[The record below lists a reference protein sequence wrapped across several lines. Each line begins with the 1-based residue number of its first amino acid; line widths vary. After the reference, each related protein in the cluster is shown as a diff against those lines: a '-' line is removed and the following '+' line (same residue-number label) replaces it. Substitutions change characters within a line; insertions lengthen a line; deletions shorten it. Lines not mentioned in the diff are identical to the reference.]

1 MVGESVDRFPIPSVA
16 VRRALNPIRDS
27 AREVVHEIVG
37 CRQRVVSNEYRVD
50 ALMATQSGSI
60 LLGAVDRMV
69 YSPVNYWV
77 VMLSDLAAA
86 LAFLALGLHRFSGP
100 WVMAGGVVLAGFL
113 SCGLLEYVVHRWVL
127 HGPPSLA
134 RRGHAQHHA
143 EPRALISTPLFVIMT
158 GALAL
163 WGLLGLVLPA
173 GLAAL
178 LVFGLYAGYNYF
190 ALVHHQQHHRGKDVA
205 CVAYWRRLEQLHHL
219 HHHRPAVN
227 FGISTTIWDRLF
239 GTFKPTHA
247 PATDYVFWSTIRS
260 YWMKL
265 TCKPSATS

>member
-1 MVGESVDRFPIPSVA
+1 MANQS
-16 VRRALNPIRDS
+16 RR
-27 AREVVHEIVG
+27 
-37 CRQRVVSNEYRVD
+37 
-50 ALMATQSGSI
+50 I
-60 LLGAVDRMV
+60 LLRPWIGIV
-69 YSPVNYWV
+69 YSSANYWSRCLDDV
-77 VMLSDLAAA
+77 ATA
-86 LAFLALGLHRFSGP
+86 LAFLGLGLNRFSGHP
-100 WVMAGGVVLAGFL
+100 VVAGSVVMGGFMSSVARYVL
-113 SCGLLEYVVHRWVL
+113 HRWVL
-127 HGPPSLA
+127 HGPPSMA

-158 GALAL
+158 GALAI

-173 GLAAL
+173 GVAAL

-190 ALVHHQQHHRGKDVA
+190 ALVHHWQHHRGHDLA
-205 CVAYWRRLEQLHHL
+205 CVAYWRRLERLHHL
-219 HHHRPAVN
+219 HHHRQVVN

-239 GTFKPTHA
+239 GTFQSTSE